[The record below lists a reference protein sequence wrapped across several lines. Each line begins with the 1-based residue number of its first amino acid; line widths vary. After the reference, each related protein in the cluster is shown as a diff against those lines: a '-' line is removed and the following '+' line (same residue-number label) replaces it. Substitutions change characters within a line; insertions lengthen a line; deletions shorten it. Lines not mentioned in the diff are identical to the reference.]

1 MTKVVSFVGAKGG
14 TLKTASVAA
23 VAHLAAKGGLRVVM
37 VDADPQGDLTSRSG
51 FDRVSDPVSAEA
63 VQVRFSGERELPLQ
77 LLRGGRSLEA
87 IDLGGATRHLARAV
101 GLRPHLVIVD
111 TPPALGPIT
120 SAVIAHSDVVLIPA
134 VPGKESLEKIGE
146 IISLAGADVQIRVLL
161 TLANRRSNLYA
172 WMQDQVDTH
181 FGGLRMEHVFPTEMA
196 AGEAAVYEKPVTC
209 YAPRSTNAAAYCDL
223 LRELLGMIGVTRVG
237 LASLEGTP

>member
-51 FDRVSDPVSAEA
+51 YDRVSDPVSAEA
-63 VQVRFSGERELPLQ
+63 VHVRFSGERELPLQ

-87 IDLGGATRHLARAV
+87 IDLGGAARHLGRAV
-101 GLRPHLVIVD
+101 ALAPDLVVVD
-111 TPPALGPIT
+111 TPPALGPIS
-120 SAVIAHSDVVLIPA
+120 SAMIAQSDVVLIPA

-146 IISLAGADVQIRVLL
+146 IISLAGERVQIRVLL
-161 TLANRRSNLYA
+161 TLANRRSNLFA

-181 FGGLRMEHVFPTEMA
+181 FVGLRMEHVFPFEMA
-196 AGEAAVYEKPVTC
+196 AGEAALYEKPVTC
-209 YAPRSTNAAAYCDL
+209 YAPRSSNAAAYCDL
-223 LRELLGMIGVTRVG
+223 LRELLGMMRLTRVG
-237 LASLEGTP
+237 LSSLVEAT